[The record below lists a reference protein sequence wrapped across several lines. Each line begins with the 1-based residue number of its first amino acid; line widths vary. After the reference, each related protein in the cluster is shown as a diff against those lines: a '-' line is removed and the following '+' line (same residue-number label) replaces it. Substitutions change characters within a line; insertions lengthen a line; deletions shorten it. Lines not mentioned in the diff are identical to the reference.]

1 DYALNKV
8 VETFSELADYGQGYN
23 ASVGIEGAYGH
34 VCYCVER
41 LNEAIKS
48 INKSNTKVV
57 FDLYNYLSCDNF
69 EQRYQILGNGLKL
82 FENNIVAY
90 HLKDCI
96 VDGNKLVRCS
106 VGKGIF
112 DYERIL
118 SAIYEVDSNASLVLE
133 GTCGEDI
140 ANSVE
145 FIRKIM
151 SKIETNNNKS
161 NKE

>member
-1 DYALNKV
+1 
-8 VETFSELADYGQGYN
+8 
-23 ASVGIEGAYGH
+23 
-34 VCYCVER
+34 
-41 LNEAIKS
+41 
-48 INKSNTKVV
+48 
-57 FDLYNYLSCDNF
+57 
-69 EQRYQILGNGLKL
+69 YQILGNGLKL